1 VLGYSRI
8 GLPVSA
14 CVSFVRNRE
23 IDGDELRA
31 KVADVKAKGIV
42 CAYLDY
48 LQIRGLPGHIGDHI
62 ARVLKLL
69 HPPYGRAH
77 NPWIPFSD
85 DLISLSNRVNGMA
98 LIMDNSEVFLNEN
111 PRDLFDLTE
120 SFLLQF
126 DHWFEKRK
134 PCHLCFQM
142 EKNEIIRSAFAE

>member
-1 VLGYSRI
+1 MLGYSRI

-31 KVADVKAKGIV
+31 IVADAKAKGIV

-48 LQIRGLPGHIGDHI
+48 FQMQGVPGHIGDHI
-62 ARVLKLL
+62 ARVLKLD

-77 NPWIPFSD
+77 NPWIPFLD
-85 DLISLSNRVNGMA
+85 DLITLSNRVNGMA
-98 LIMDNSEVFLNEN
+98 LIMDNSEAFLNEN
-111 PRDLFDLTE
+111 RRDLFDLTE